1 MNFLRLALPL
11 ILMITFFA
19 SCENDPKVPEVKL
32 DPNLLIGKWNL
43 TDATV
48 NKIPSPRL
56 DGAYFEFISGGVLK
70 TNIMGSEEEG
80 KYEMNIENKTL
91 TQKTGKT
98 IEYNVEKLVKDSLV
112 MNMEIASKKF
122 VVLLRKP

>member
-1 MNFLRLALPL
+1 MKLLRLALPL
-11 ILMITFFA
+11 ILMTTFFA
-19 SCENDPKVPEVKL
+19 ACENDPKIPEIKL

-56 DGAYFEFISGGVLK
+56 DGAYFEFKNDGVLK
-70 TNIMGSEEEG
+70 TNIMGSVEEG
-80 KYEMNIENKTL
+80 KYEMNVEKKTL
-91 TQKTGKT
+91 TQRTAKT